1 MPLCAGRR
9 IDAWLLLL
17 QVSPECIGMGFFFT
31 VSVFVLQLYLG
42 MRGVG
47 LSTRLAL

>member
-1 MPLCAGRR
+1 MPLCAGRS

-42 MRGVG
+42 VRGVG
-47 LSTRLAL
+47 HSIRPAV